1 MLDSG
6 LHSRLYPLGMPS
18 NGAAAAFQIGEL
30 AKRSDLTVDAI
41 RFYERRKLLPTPI
54 RTVGRFRMY
63 SNNDVERLR
72 FIRQMQTLGFS
83 LTEITRLAQLRADKA
98 HACESVREFLK
109 AKIAEVAVK
118 MEELHQVQA
127 ELRADLRKCNHAL
140 KHRRGKK
147 ACACPVL
154 AGMEISHQ

>member
-1 MLDSG
+1 
-6 LHSRLYPLGMPS
+6 MPS
-18 NGAAAAFQIGEL
+18 NGATGAFQIGEL
-30 AKRSDLTVDAI
+30 AKRSHLTVDAI
-41 RFYERRKLLPTPI
+41 RFYERRKLLPAPI

-63 SNNDVERLR
+63 SDNDVERLR

-83 LTEITRLAQLRADKA
+83 LTEITRLAQLRADKT

-109 AKIAEVAVK
+109 TKLAEVAVK
-118 MEELHQVQA
+118 IEDLQQVQA
-127 ELRADLRKCNHAL
+127 ELKADLRKCNHAL

-154 AGMEISHQ
+154 EETEISRQ

>member
-1 MLDSG
+1 
-6 LHSRLYPLGMPS
+6 MPS
-18 NGAAAAFQIGEL
+18 NGATAAFQIGEL
-30 AKRSDLTVDAI
+30 AKRSHLTVDAI
-41 RFYERRKLLPTPI
+41 RFYERRKLLPAPI

-63 SNNDVERLR
+63 SDNDVERLR

-83 LTEITRLAQLRADKA
+83 LTEITRLAQLRADKT

-109 AKIAEVAVK
+109 TKLAEVAVK
-118 MEELHQVQA
+118 IEELQQIQA

-140 KHRRGKK
+140 KYHHGKK

-154 AGMEISHQ
+154 EGTEISHQ